1 MKKLLVAGLMAG
13 GLVLGAAGA
22 ASAGEV
28 TGNGKPTPVKE
39 HRAKSICAFSG
50 LDTPDEIEGNPPG
63 LDDDFRGHGTQSYGQ
78 FVAFGLKD
86 ALAAEAPRYTC
97 RGNASFEE

>member
-1 MKKLLVAGLMAG
+1 MKRTIIGCVMAAGLLVGSAS
-13 GLVLGAAGA
+13 A

-28 TGNGKPTPVKE
+28 TGNGKPTPITE
-39 HRAKSICAFSG
+39 HKARSICAFSG

-63 LDDDFRGHGTQSYGQ
+63 FDDDFLGHGTQSYGQ

-97 RGNASFEE
+97 RGNAGFEE

>member
-13 GLVLGAAGA
+13 GLVLGTAGA

-63 LDDDFRGHGTQSYGQ
+63 FDDDFLGHGTQSYGQ
-78 FVAFGLKD
+78 FVAYGLKD
-86 ALAAEAPRYTC
+86 VLGDERPGIAC
-97 RGNASFEE
+97 RGNVVHME